1 MATNEIIDTFSYE
14 PFTQHAF
21 YLEVNQ
27 GLVRQALAQLPPS
40 STGQPLCIVDLACG
54 TGAISELV
62 MQELHRLG
70 RSAHIIGVD
79 SSAEALECAAL
90 RLAGTPVTFVQS
102 NLADLTQVIDH
113 ADLVFF
119 CNAIHL
125 IPQKEALLTRLAQA
139 LRPGGLLACNTTFF
153 DGAYAPGTE
162 GYYRLSIRRALEYLR
177 REHPGVRPSRQER
190 ATAMDWRTADGYR
203 QLFTSAGFQPCVFDL
218 HQGNM
223 PLQAWRDI
231 GSYSGFIEGA
241 LPGIPLALGAQAL
254 RVAADR
260 VFDEMNL
267 SFIPRYWLQIVAA
280 AR

>member
-1 MATNEIIDTFSYE
+1 MATNEIIETFSYE

-27 GLVRQALAQLPPS
+27 GLVRQALAHLPPS
-40 STGQPLCIVDLACG
+40 STDQPLCIVDLACG

-62 MQELHRLG
+62 MQELHLLG
-70 RSAHIIGVD
+70 RSAQIIGVD
-79 SSAEALECAAL
+79 SSAEALERAAF
-90 RLAGTPVTFVQS
+90 RLAGTPVTFMQS

-113 ADLVFF
+113 ADLIFF

-162 GYYRLSIRRALEYLR
+162 GCYRLSIRRALEYLR

-190 ATAMDWRTADGYR
+190 ATAMDWLTADGYR
-203 QLFTSAGFQPCVFDL
+203 QLFASAGFQPCVFDL

-254 RVAADR
+254 RAAADR

>member
-1 MATNEIIDTFSYE
+1 MATTEMIDTFSYE

-27 GLVRQALAQLPPS
+27 ELVRQALTHLPSPA
-40 STGQPLCIVDLACG
+40 TDQPLCIVDLACG

-62 MQELHRLG
+62 VQELQRLG
-70 RSAHIIGVD
+70 RSAHIIGAD
-79 SSAEALECAAL
+79 SSAAALERAAL
-90 RLAGTPVTFVQS
+90 RLAGTPVTFVEN
-102 NLADLTQVIDH
+102 NLADLTGITDH

-125 IPQKEALLTRLAQA
+125 IPQKAALLTQLAQM
-139 LRPGGLLACNTTFF
+139 LHPGGLLACNTTFF
-153 DGAYAPGTE
+153 DGAYAEGTE

-177 REHPGVRPSRQER
+177 REYPGVRPSRQER
-190 ATAMDWRTADGYR
+190 ATAMDWLTADGYQ
-203 QLFTSAGFQPCVFDL
+203 QLFASAGFQPCTFNL

-231 GSYSGFIEGA
+231 GSYSEFIEGA
-241 LPGIPLALGAQAL
+241 LPGIPLPLGAQAL
-254 RVAADR
+254 RAAADR
-260 VFDEMNL
+260 VFSEMNL
-267 SFIPRYWLQIVAA
+267 SFIPRYWLQITAA

>member
-40 STGQPLCIVDLACG
+40 STDQPLCIVDLACG

-62 MQELHRLG
+62 MQELRLLG
-70 RSAHIIGVD
+70 CSAHIIGVD
-79 SSAEALECAAL
+79 SSAGALERAAL

-102 NLADLTQVIDH
+102 NLADLPQAINH
-113 ADLVFF
+113 ADLIFF

-162 GYYRLSIRRALEYLR
+162 SYYRLSIRRALEYLR

-190 ATAMDWRTADGYR
+190 ATAMDWLTADGYR
-203 QLFTSAGFQPCVFDL
+203 QLFASAGFQPCAFDL
-218 HQGNM
+218 QQGNM

-254 RVAADR
+254 RAAADR

-280 AR
+280 AK